1 MQALVFGAAKPL
13 AGGGG
18 GNLQF
23 LNQDVEVLDDQLAS
37 SWGVFEKTGCGSAHF
52 LQGHVGG
59 RQGAGLLKH
68 VPQAAGVHRQD
79 AGVTCHQGIPHVA
92 QEPGEVA
99 DGFFHPDSAVT
110 ANRNWAEPRGQYDAH
125 IGITAGAIEQPG
137 EDVAPGTAGALG
149 KGLNRLLEGC
159 LVGGK
164 GYATGWGLRG
174 AANRPIQI
182 GQRGP
187 TGKDAVGRLGNDE
200 FGVVRKTTGSL
211 NAQLSALKEG
221 DQALEFSPIGEAIL
235 LLRLTDAGERQ
246 GVVALGSNPGA
257 AAAGGHGH

>member
-1 MQALVFGAAKPL
+1 MQALVFRAANPL

-37 SWGVFEKTGCGSAHF
+37 SWVVFQETGCGSPHF

-59 RQGAGLLKH
+59 SQGAGLLKH

-79 AGVTCHQGIPHVA
+79 AGVTCHQGIAHVA

-99 DGFFHPDSAVT
+99 DGFFHPIGAVA
-110 ANRNWAEPRGQYDAH
+110 ANPNRAKARGQHDAH
-125 IGITAGAIEQPG
+125 IGIAAGAIEQPG

-149 KGLNRLLEGC
+149 KGLNRLLEGN
-159 LVGGK
+159 LVSGK
-164 GYATGWGLRG
+164 GYAGVWGLRG
-174 AANRPIQI
+174 TANRPIQI
-182 GQRGP
+182 GEGSP
-187 TGKDAVGRLGNDE
+187 SGKDAVGRLGNDE

-211 NAQLSALKEG
+211 NAQLSALEEG
-221 DQALEFSPIGEAIL
+221 DQALEFPPIGEAIL

-246 GVVALGSNPGA
+246 GVVALG
-257 AAAGGHGH
+257 